1 MEKSKLIHRALT
13 GSATP
18 SEREELEK
26 WLSES
31 YENQEEY
38 DDLKFLYATSLPS
51 DAKTDEEA
59 AEAWIKIKKA
69 IERIKVKAK
78 RLMLFKMLSQ
88 STAIYLIAL
97 FAYEALLPTRQP
109 DFVVAGN
116 TLANTMYFRDTP
128 IQSVIDTLA
137 IENRLSVKFSSDEL
151 QRCKFTGVFKRGTPL
166 EVVLQVIAKAKDLHI
181 TYAADEIVL
190 VGDGCKM

>member
-1 MEKSKLIHRALT
+1 MEKSKLMHRALT

-18 SEREELEK
+18 PEREELEK

-31 YENQEEY
+31 SENQEEY
-38 DDLKFLYATSLPS
+38 DDLKFLNATSLPS
-51 DAKTDEEA
+51 DAKTDKEVA
-59 AEAWIKIKKA
+59 VAWRKIENA
-69 IERIKVKAK
+69 IERIKVKAR
-78 RLMLFKMLSQ
+78 RLMVFKMLSL

-109 DFVVAGN
+109 DFVIADN
-116 TLANTMYFRDTP
+116 TLANTIYFRDTP

-137 IENRLSVKFSSDEL
+137 IKNRFRVKFSSDEP

-166 EVVLQVIAKAKDLHI
+166 EVVLQVIAKAKDLDI

-190 VGDGCKM
+190 VGNRCKI

>member
-13 GSATP
+13 GSATT

-26 WLSES
+26 WLSGS
-31 YENQEEY
+31 SENQEEY
-38 DDLKFLYATSLPS
+38 EDLKFLYATSLPS

-59 AEAWIKIKKA
+59 EAAWRKIENA
-69 IERIKVKAK
+69 IERIKVNAR
-78 RLMLFKMLSQ
+78 RLMLIKMLSL

-97 FAYEALLPTRQP
+97 FNYEALLPARQP
-109 DFVVAGN
+109 DFVIADN

-137 IENRLSVKFSSDEL
+137 IKNCLRVKFSSDEL
-151 QRCKFTGVFKRGTPL
+151 VRCKFTGVFKRGTPL
-166 EVVLQVIAKAKDLHI
+166 EVVLQVIAKAIDLDI

-190 VGDGCKM
+190 VGNGCKM